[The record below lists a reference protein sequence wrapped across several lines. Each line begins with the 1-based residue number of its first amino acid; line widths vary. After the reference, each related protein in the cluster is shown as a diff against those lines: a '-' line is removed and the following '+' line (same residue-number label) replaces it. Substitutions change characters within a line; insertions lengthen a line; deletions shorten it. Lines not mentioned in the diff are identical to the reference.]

1 MLRRA
6 LRCKHCYVQL
16 QLQDTV
22 PGKLVVHTVQCLLA
36 ALLAAVC
43 LLTLLCVYFVCTQ
56 VVEYILKRRYVKLI
70 PSGLE
75 HGRPGF
81 TRYQER
87 RFHPSMSLTRRFYPH
102 VHNMDGFF
110 VAKFKKFA
118 NGTRKSVSEEVSHSH
133 C

>member
-1 MLRRA
+1 M
-6 LRCKHCYVQL
+6 
-16 QLQDTV
+16 
-22 PGKLVVHTVQCLLA
+22 
-36 ALLAAVC
+36 
-43 LLTLLCVYFVCTQ
+43 
-56 VVEYILKRRYVKLI
+56 VEYILKRRYVKLI

-118 NGTRKSVSEEVSHSH
+118 NGVRKTATEAVSLTFLSFPSLGNFSHACACTYRYWVGRCSDG
-133 C
+133 

>member
-1 MLRRA
+1 MLQ
-6 LRCKHCYVQL
+6 CVDKHCCYASTL
-16 QLQDTV
+16 
-22 PGKLVVHTVQCLLA
+22 GVHA
-36 ALLAAVC
+36 
-43 LLTLLCVYFVCTQ
+43 Q

-118 NGTRKSVSEEVSHSH
+118 NGVRKTVGEEVSHSH
-133 C
+133 CRVFTLHLVYYIYIHT